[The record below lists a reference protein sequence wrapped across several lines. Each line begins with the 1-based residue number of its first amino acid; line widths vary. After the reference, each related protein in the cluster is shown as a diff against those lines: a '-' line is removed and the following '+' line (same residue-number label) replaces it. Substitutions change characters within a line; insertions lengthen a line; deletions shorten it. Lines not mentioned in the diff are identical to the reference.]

1 MDRNSGFS
9 QQSANGGSFH
19 FVFSKRLPEG
29 NSQSPLRSGWF
40 MDEICVVHFPI
51 MIDTRQRVLIMGF
64 HREHDKKC
72 YRNVLSKD
80 NIRIYSCIQCI
91 YILYT
96 YIYTRRH
103 TKWIKLCHVF
113 CPHYANTPP
122 SWQADERE
130 HEDPSWKFALFFR
143 ANKKVKVE
151 EPWFFAPDMVEN
163 QQSVF
168 RFELEPASNM
178 DPGEP

>member
-1 MDRNSGFS
+1 MAIEIVDDYPLKAWWCSI
-9 QQSANGGSFH
+9 
-19 FVFSKRLPEG
+19 VFSKRLPEG

-96 YIYTRRH
+96 YIYIHVDTQNESNYVMCFVHIMRIPPLHGKLMKGNMRIH
-103 TKWIKLCHVF
+103 HGNLPYFSEPIK
-113 CPHYANTPP
+113 
-122 SWQADERE
+122 R
-130 HEDPSWKFALFFR
+130 
-143 ANKKVKVE
+143 
-151 EPWFFAPDMVEN
+151 
-163 QQSVF
+163 
-168 RFELEPASNM
+168 
-178 DPGEP
+178 